1 MTSQIDTSLIWR
13 YVILVSV
20 EFYCHRI
27 EIKNMETAIRHV
39 AEMKQKN
46 FKTEINTRK
55 TNILENFKVNF
66 FFQDQII
73 I

>member
-1 MTSQIDTSLIWR
+1 MTSHIDASLIWR

-39 AEMKQKN
+39 AEMKQK
-46 FKTEINTRK
+46 KTLK
-55 TNILENFKVNF
+55 LK
-66 FFQDQII
+66 
-73 I
+73 